1 MNKTE
6 MKEKVLQAI
15 RNMNSNELYSLC
27 LEFSDVNGGCDL
39 VYSMDEVDDIF
50 CDVPPSK
57 IMEIVKSSSEFNPYD
72 EYFYEDSCGQLVS
85 LSELNADDEPIAD
98 LIDEMVDF
106 VVEEKNPL
114 DSSALERIL
123 NGEE

>member
-50 CDVPPSK
+50 CDVLPSK
-57 IMEIVKSSSEFNPYD
+57 IMEIAKNSSEFSPYD

-85 LSELNADDEPIAD
+85 LSELNANDDPI
-98 LIDEMVDF
+98 LYYVDEMVDL
-106 VVEEKNPL
+106 VVNERNPL
-114 DSSALERIL
+114 DNSTLESIL
-123 NGEE
+123 NEEE

>member
-27 LEFSDVNGGCDL
+27 LEFSDVNGGCDP

-50 CDVPPSK
+50 CDVAPSR
-57 IMEIVKSSSEFNPYD
+57 IMEIVKNSSEFSPYD
-72 EYFYEDSCGQLVS
+72 EYFYENSCGQLVS
-85 LSELNADDEPIAD
+85 LSELNANDDPI
-98 LIDEMVDF
+98 LYYVDEMVDL
-106 VVEEKNPL
+106 VVNEKNPL
-114 DSSALERIL
+114 DNSTLESIL
-123 NGEE
+123 NEEE

>member
-15 RNMNSNELYSLC
+15 RNMNSDELYSLC

-57 IMEIVKSSSEFNPYD
+57 IMEITRNSPEFSPYD

-85 LSELNADDEPIAD
+85 LSELNANDDPI
-98 LIDEMVDF
+98 LYYVDEMVAL
-106 VVEEKNPL
+106 VVNEKNPL
-114 DSSALERIL
+114 DNSTLESIL
-123 NGEE
+123 NEEE

>member
-6 MKEKVLQAI
+6 MKEKVMQAI

-27 LEFSDVNGGCDL
+27 LEFSDVNGGCDP
-39 VYSMDEVDDIF
+39 VYSMDEVDDIY

-57 IMEIVKSSSEFNPYD
+57 IMEITRNSPEFSPYD

-85 LSELNADDEPIAD
+85 LSELNANDDPI
-98 LIDEMVDF
+98 LYYVDEMVDL
-106 VVEEKNPL
+106 VVNEKNPL
-114 DSSALERIL
+114 DNSTLESIL
-123 NGEE
+123 NEEE

>member
-27 LEFSDVNGGCDL
+27 LEFSDVNGGCDP

-57 IMEIVKSSSEFNPYD
+57 IR
-72 EYFYEDSCGQLVS
+72 L
-85 LSELNADDEPIAD
+85 
-98 LIDEMVDF
+98 
-106 VVEEKNPL
+106 
-114 DSSALERIL
+114 SSAHTMNISTKIHAD
-123 NGEE
+123 NS